1 MKYAI
6 INPIDNSVY
15 SVEDAMSAA
24 DIELNVG
31 APYIVHATDA
41 TLVGDIYDP
50 DTATFTPLT
59 AREAPGRAATGE
71 SAPKRSA
78 K

>member
-6 INPIDNSVY
+6 INPIDNSVH
-15 SVEDAMSAA
+15 SIEDAMAA
-24 DIELNVG
+24 SDIELNVG

-59 AREAPGRAATGE
+59 ARKAPARAEADETPRKHSG
-71 SAPKRSA
+71 K
-78 K
+78 